1 MVTKMM
7 RMSGTLGST
16 QDFVGNTAR
25 LGQPRQ
31 AKFFV
36 LIEALNAVFWG
47 QTYFG
52 AAPLQGMDCSAPY
65 KSQSEL
71 NFLVVG
77 YLLDLNIPLHTTV
90 IYPNVTP

>member
-52 AAPLQGMDCSAPY
+52 AAPLQGI
-65 KSQSEL
+65 
-71 NFLVVG
+71 VV
-77 YLLDLNIPLHTTV
+77 LPTNRRA
-90 IYPNVTP
+90 N